1 MKRLIPL
8 ALALTALAAPAKAQY
23 AADKASTWNLT
34 VATVGAFQCSASE
47 GLMTVEDSVQATYK
61 FLAKRRNLEP
71 YQVQNIMNIE
81 GFWPAVRAFQE
92 RHGGCP
98 SIAGSIKRRAERDAS
113 PSPIY

>member
-34 VATVGAFQCSASE
+34 VATVAAFQCSASE
-47 GLMTVEDSVQATYK
+47 GLMTFDDAVKASFD

-71 YQVQNIMNIE
+71 YQVVNIQKIE
-81 GFWPAVRAFQE
+81 GFWPAVRAFQK

-98 SIAGSIKRRAERDAS
+98 SIAAGIKRRAQQDAKS
-113 PSPIY
+113 SPIY